1 VTARSAVLEYP
12 HHWEADVVLADGGVA
27 HLRPTS
33 PADADAIR
41 AMHSRMSA
49 RTLYMRYFSAV
60 GQLTDEQVGLF
71 TDVDYDSKVGLVA
84 VLGGEII
91 AAATYHR
98 NEVGDTDAAEAAFLV
113 EDSQQRRGLGSILL
127 EHLAAAAQERGIRRF
142 TAMVLTE
149 NASMVR
155 VFIDAGYSVHREYD
169 SGVVDLE
176 FDIKPTEKSRA
187 VITSREHRAEARS
200 IARLLSPRS
209 IAVIGAT
216 GDVSQHG
223 HAVLA
228 NLLRGNFS
236 GPVYPVNPD
245 AVSVQGVRCY
255 PAVTD
260 IPDPVDLAVVTVPAS
275 TVAEVVDACRA
286 KGVHGLVVMTPGF
299 ADAGLDGADAQRQ
312 MVAVARGS
320 GMRVIGPNC
329 LGLVNTDPTVR
340 MNATLAPVVP
350 PPGRVGFFCQSGAL
364 GIAILAD
371 AATRGLGLSTFV
383 SAGNRADVSGNDLV
397 QFWHGDDR
405 TEVVLLYLESFGN
418 PRKFARL
425 ARVLA
430 RTKPV
435 IAVKSGRHAAAVEG
449 LAANT
454 EIVSDAAVAT
464 LFAQSGVIRTDT
476 LTAAFDVAQLLATQ
490 PVPRGDRIAI
500 IGNSGALGVLA
511 IDACVDAGLHV
522 VDGEALDLG
531 GNVTPEDLAAAVRT
545 AVGRR
550 DVDALVVVYVP
561 TVATP
566 GLAHAAA
573 LRAAVSR
580 ATVPV
585 VTTFLA
591 VDGLVEK
598 LSVVGAD
605 GMAARGSVP
614 SFRTPERA
622 VAALAQAV
630 TYGAW
635 LARPAGAAPDLP
647 GINTEA
653 ARALIGRMRGP
664 NDRERAM
671 SEAELTGLLDCYG
684 VDWVPYRPIGSGAEA
699 VAAAD
704 EIGYPVVVKSFDESL
719 RHRIDQSGVRLG
731 LINAEQV
738 RAAYDDLSSIA
749 GPWLHVQ
756 AMAPRDRAEVPTVF
770 GITSDT
776 SFGALVSFGI
786 GGVATELLN
795 DRAYRAVPLTDVDAA
810 DLISAPSA
818 SPLLNGYRGTR
829 VVARE
834 PLIDLALRLSALA
847 DDLPEVRELHLRPV
861 LAGPGGVAVTS
872 GSGRIGPPPARPDAR
887 RRLT

>member
-1 VTARSAVLEYP
+1 
-12 HHWEADVVLADGGVA
+12 
-27 HLRPTS
+27 
-33 PADADAIR
+33 
-41 AMHSRMSA
+41 MHARMSA

-71 TDVDYDSKVGLVA
+71 TDVDYHSTVGLLA
-84 VLGGEII
+84 MLGGEII

-98 NEVGDTDAAEAAFLV
+98 NETGDPHAAEAAFLV
-113 EDSQQRRGLGSILL
+113 EDSQQRRARGSILL

-142 TAMVLTE
+142 TAMVLTQ

-169 SGVVDLE
+169 SGLVDLE

-187 VITSREHRAEARS
+187 VTTSREHRAEARS

-228 NLLRGNFS
+228 NLLRGDFS
-236 GPVYPVNPD
+236 GPVYPVNKD
-245 AVSVQGVRCY
+245 AISVQGVRCY

-299 ADAGLDGADAQRQ
+299 ADAGLDGADAQRR

-383 SAGNRADVSGNDLV
+383 SAGNRADVSGNDLL

-435 IAVKSGRHAAAVEG
+435 IAVKSGRNATRTPGPGPGSVPMSG
-449 LAANT
+449 
-454 EIVSDAAVAT
+454 AAVAS
-464 LFAQSGVIRTDT
+464 LFAQSGVIRTET
-476 LTAAFDVAQLLATQ
+476 LTAAFDVAQLLSTQ
-490 PVPRGDRIAI
+490 PVPVGDRVAV
-500 IGNSGALGVLA
+500 IGNSTALGMLA
-511 IDACVDAGLHV
+511 VDACLYAGL
-522 VDGEALDLG
+522 
-531 GNVTPEDLAAAVRT
+531 P
-545 AVGRR
+545 
-550 DVDALVVVYVP
+550 
-561 TVATP
+561 
-566 GLAHAAA
+566 HAAA
-573 LRAAVSR
+573 LRSAIGHATIPVLATFMAAE
-580 ATVPV
+580 
-585 VTTFLA
+585 
-591 VDGLVEK
+591 GLVEQ
-598 LSVVGAD
+598 LIVPAAD
-605 GMAARGSVP
+605 GSAARGSVP

-622 VAALAQAV
+622 VAALAHAV
-630 TYGAW
+630 RYGSW
-635 LARPAGAAPDLP
+635 LTRPAGTIPDLP
-647 GINTEA
+647 GIDTDA
-653 ARALIGRMRGP
+653 ARALLSRLRDP
-664 NDRERAM
+664 DDPPRALTDD
-671 SEAELTGLLDCYG
+671 ELSGLLARYG
-684 VDWVPYRPIGSGAEA
+684 IHWVYRVIGSAAQA
-699 VAAAD
+699 VAAAE
-704 EIGYPVVVKSFDESL
+704 EIGYPVALKSVDGSL
-719 RHRIDQSGVRLG
+719 RHRIDQAGVRLG
-731 LINAEQV
+731 LTTAEQV
-738 RAAYDDLSSIA
+738 RAAYHELYPIT
-749 GPWLHVQ
+749 GPSLHVQ
-756 AMAPRDRAEVPTVF
+756 AMAPPGCGDVSTVF
-770 GITSDT
+770 TISADP
-776 SFGALVSFGI
+776 SFGVLVSFGI
-786 GGVATELLN
+786 GGVATELLD
-795 DRAYRAVPLTDVDAA
+795 DRAYRAVPLTDVDAWE
-810 DLISAPSA
+810 LVSAPRA
-818 SPLLNGYRGTR
+818 APLLEGYRGTR
-829 VVARE
+829 VVARD

-847 DDLPEVRELHLRPV
+847 DDLPEVSALELRPV
-861 LAGPGGVAVTS
+861 LAGPAGVAITS
-872 GSGRIGPPPARPDAR
+872 ATCRIGPSLVQPHVR
-887 RRLT
+887 RRLH